1 MKIKNLLYIKKK
13 KKMNRSFWTFES
25 LVGAFLDLFIAYFL
39 LCGSTI
45 ALFAIKILG
54 LFGLTLPSAY
64 DISTFR
70 NLLVDYPTERVSCVQ
85 YSVIRKFPFDAIF
98 SRANSTNNGN
108 ENDDG
113 VNLDNG
119 GVNGNRFRELEGEA
133 SCSSKSDARKV
144 VRNEVDV
151 KGKAGLNYRMRGGFR
166 RRRRGGFD
174 SGKESSVSSSTNWV
188 TCVVDHGRNDD
199 NKEVGGGFDGSS
211 VASGGNTG
219 TCEYFRYL

>member
-1 MKIKNLLYIKKK
+1 M
-13 KKMNRSFWTFES
+13 
-25 LVGAFLDLFIAYFL
+25 GAFLDLFIAYFL

-64 DISTFR
+64 DLSTFR
-70 NLLVDYPTERVSCVQ
+70 NLLVDYPTQRVSSVQ

-98 SRANSTNNGN
+98 SRANGTNNGN

-113 VNLDNG
+113 VNLDNA
-119 GVNGNRFRELEGEA
+119 GVNGNGFRELECEGEGEA

-144 VRNEVDV
+144 VRNGVDV
-151 KGKAGLNYRMRGGFR
+151 KGKGGLNYRMRGSFR

-188 TCVVDHGRNDD
+188 TCVVDQGKNDE